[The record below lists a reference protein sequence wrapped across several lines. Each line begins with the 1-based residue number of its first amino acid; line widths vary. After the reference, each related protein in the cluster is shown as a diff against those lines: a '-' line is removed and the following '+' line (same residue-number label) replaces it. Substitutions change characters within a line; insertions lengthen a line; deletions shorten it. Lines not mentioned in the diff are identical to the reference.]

1 MLKGYD
7 QEVRALKDDAL
18 RTSWY
23 MRGGISYDDTML
35 LSRDERL
42 LISNL
47 IKDNIETTKKSG
59 MPFF

>member
-7 QEVRALKDDAL
+7 REVRALKDDAL

-23 MRGGISYDDTML
+23 MRGGISYDDAML